1 MAKVKNRQKMNIFG
15 KISKTGI
22 FFYILGG
29 TAVALVV
36 LFLTSC
42 FLKGDKTVMTF
53 VINLEYYSKH
63 FAGIFENL
71 TSGYFLMALSVGEFI
86 YICLILIHT
95 MKPNKYMRGKEYG
108 SAEWGDVYA
117 VNAFLSSTE
126 PAEKFKVYYTPEGKG
141 KKFIRKLFE
150 NKKKYIK

>member
-1 MAKVKNRQKMNIFG
+1 MARVKKRQKMVIFG
-15 KISKTGI
+15 KMSKTGM
-22 FFYILGG
+22 FLYILGG
-29 TAVALVV
+29 IAVALVA
-36 LFLTSC
+36 LFLISC

-53 VINLEYYSKH
+53 VLNLEYYSNH
-63 FAGIFENL
+63 FTEIFANI
-71 TSGYFLMALSVGEFI
+71 TSGSFLMILLVSEFI

-117 VNAFLSSTE
+117 VNDFLSSTD
-126 PAEKFKVYYTPEGKG
+126 PAEEFKVYYTPERKG
-141 KKFIRKLFE
+141 KRFIRKLFE